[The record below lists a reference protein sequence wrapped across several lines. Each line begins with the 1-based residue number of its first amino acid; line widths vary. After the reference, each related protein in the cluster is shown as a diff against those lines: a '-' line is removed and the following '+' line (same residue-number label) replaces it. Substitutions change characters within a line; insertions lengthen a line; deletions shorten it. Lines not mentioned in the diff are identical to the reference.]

1 MFADYYDEVGKHF
14 TASPAYPVHVLNFCK
29 AVYGRNQLGSP
40 EDLVR
45 LATSH
50 GVRLSEEE
58 ARNGFGVLDVD
69 GDGSVSLN
77 ELIEFVGND
86 EWRPYVIHST
96 LGLLKSQLRQ
106 ESLQALLELP
116 FDLFESGRPYTA
128 EAELSQNAEI
138 YVQTPNG
145 PQPGTGKTSINITAV
160 PFTAKGVEHEILAQE
175 GEIIIGDDDDDSDSG
190 SDSGSGSDD
199 SDNSNE
205 QRRRAMKKASKTFLS
220 IRMPLRSV
228 PTDKEI
234 GAAKKNFKKI
244 VKTVFERP
252 LRRGKITVAYK
263 VDKTSPQ
270 PSLILSLRGAADP
283 FMKDFVEM
291 LQEVFRQTS
300 DPNVFVEGIFEHF
313 TATLDFEKSIGD
325 VLRDDSG
332 AALSILRQLSLHLSL
347 ALKTDFI
354 ASILDQVFGRIAM
367 DESRE
372 AIKLFLS
379 LIGYNVWRGQRLS
392 VYLNDPVMSFFD
404 VVRAAGDCLRHN
416 SAFMESSD
424 SDSVFSLT
432 DVAEESARFSFER
445 FFPVHMS
452 PAIPKKFIFQAL
464 GKQRSFKQVPKL
476 LHFLSKYVESIDQ
489 VNFCT
494 IAYRLTAN
502 LRGFDVFNLLPK
514 SDDDMG
520 ALYQKYCGKKWK
532 NPFGKSKKGGDD
544 DSDGGSGGSDSGSDS
559 DKEEDVK
566 DDAGPDV
573 LIPLLFEQFSLTELL
588 GDLTTK
594 RYPHVRRTDWKQF
607 GFFNSFGRVTLI
619 SSEEDTIL
627 GRDVFRAL
635 TGTKANIADIE
646 EFDEDH
652 YYSYA
657 GKYWASSSSSRR
669 LPVLYYHANVAKK
682 QDSIFA
688 MGKSDTLLV
697 VYDASKD
704 SINEEFLQRVKDVV
718 NYNDDHETAV
728 LLKQCTAGLKSNSI
742 ILCPV
747 SKDGSFNG
755 SATFNGEEVF
765 GRPVSQSR
773 LNLSDPSSVKD
784 LVEKAVAGIT
794 RPLKPTSAWDVPSH
808 EI

>member
-283 FMKDFVEM
+283 IIKDFAQFVEEKFP
-291 LQEVFRQTS
+291 LSNPAT
-300 DPNVFVEGIFEHF
+300 FVEGIFEHF

-332 AALSILRQLSLHLSL
+332 AALSILRQLSLHASV
-347 ALKTDFI
+347 ALKNEFI
-354 ASILDQVFGRIAM
+354 TVIFDHLFKVIAEEDGGRTATQMILLVIM
-367 DESRE
+367 
-372 AIKLFLS
+372 
-379 LIGYNVWRGQRLS
+379 YNVWRGQRLS

-404 VVRAAGDCLRHN
+404 VVRSAADSLRENASFKGSGDDVE
-416 SAFMESSD
+416 AFIALSD
-424 SDSVFSLT
+424 IT
-432 DVAEESARFSFER
+432 EESARFS
-445 FFPVHMS
+445 
-452 PAIPKKFIFQAL
+452 
-464 GKQRSFKQVPKL
+464 
-476 LHFLSKYVESIDQ
+476 
-489 VNFCT
+489 
-494 IAYRLTAN
+494 
-502 LRGFDVFNLLPK
+502 
-514 SDDDMG
+514 
-520 ALYQKYCGKKWK
+520 
-532 NPFGKSKKGGDD
+532 
-544 DSDGGSGGSDSGSDS
+544 
-559 DKEEDVK
+559 
-566 DDAGPDV
+566 
-573 LIPLLFEQFSLTELL
+573 
-588 GDLTTK
+588 
-594 RYPHVRRTDWKQF
+594 
-607 GFFNSFGRVTLI
+607 
-619 SSEEDTIL
+619 
-627 GRDVFRAL
+627 
-635 TGTKANIADIE
+635 
-646 EFDEDH
+646 
-652 YYSYA
+652 
-657 GKYWASSSSSRR
+657 
-669 LPVLYYHANVAKK
+669 
-682 QDSIFA
+682 
-688 MGKSDTLLV
+688 
-697 VYDASKD
+697 
-704 SINEEFLQRVKDVV
+704 
-718 NYNDDHETAV
+718 
-728 LLKQCTAGLKSNSI
+728 
-742 ILCPV
+742 
-747 SKDGSFNG
+747 
-755 SATFNGEEVF
+755 
-765 GRPVSQSR
+765 
-773 LNLSDPSSVKD
+773 
-784 LVEKAVAGIT
+784 
-794 RPLKPTSAWDVPSH
+794 
-808 EI
+808 